1 MVPPPSDE
9 ELMERYRD
17 GDAAAFD
24 VLYTRHRGPLY
35 RSMLRQCRS
44 NAEADELFQDVWMNL
59 IRARERYRREAKF
72 TTYLYHV
79 AHNRL
84 IDHYRRKPP
93 LSPVSLDDEDAAID
107 PPAPASASPERQ
119 AELRQLTARALA
131 ALEGLPAP
139 QREAFLLRE
148 EAGLTVPEIAEITGV
163 DLEAAKSRLRYAIAK
178 LREAVGDD

>member
-1 MVPPPSDE
+1 
-9 ELMERYRD
+9 MERYRD

-24 VLYTRHRGPLY
+24 ALYVRHRGPLY
-35 RSMLRQCRS
+35 RFILRQCRAP
-44 NAEADELFQDVWMNL
+44 AEAEELFQDVWMNL

-84 IDHYRRKPP
+84 IDHHRRKPQ
-93 LSPVSLDDEDAAID
+93 LAPVSLDDEENAID
-107 PPAPASASPERQ
+107 PPAPLSASPERQ
-119 AELRQLTARALA
+119 AEHRQLARRALA
-131 ALEGLPAP
+131 ALESLPQP

-148 EAGLTVPEIAEITGV
+148 EAGLTVPEIAEVTGV

>member
-1 MVPPPSDE
+1 
-9 ELMERYRD
+9 MERYRD

-24 VLYTRHRGPLY
+24 ALYARHRGPLY
-35 RSMLRQCRS
+35 RFILRQCRAP
-44 NAEADELFQDVWMNL
+44 AEADELFQDVWMNL
-59 IRARERYRREAKF
+59 VRARERYRREAKF

-84 IDHYRRKPP
+84 IDHYRRKPA
-93 LSPVSLDDEDAAID
+93 LIPVSLDNEDDPVD

-119 AELRQLTARALA
+119 VELRRQTSRLLA
-131 ALEGLPAP
+131 ALEALPQP
-139 QREAFLLRE
+139 QREVFLLRE
-148 EAGLTVPEIAEITGV
+148 EGGLTVPEIAEVTGV

>member
-1 MVPPPSDE
+1 
-9 ELMERYRD
+9 MERYRD

-24 VLYTRHRGPLY
+24 ALYARHRGPLY
-35 RSMLRQCRS
+35 RFILRQCRAA
-44 NAEADELFQDVWMNL
+44 AEAEELFQDVWMNL

-84 IDHYRRKPP
+84 IDHYRRKPQ
-93 LSPVSLDDEDAAID
+93 LTPVSLDDEDHAID

-119 AELRQLTARALA
+119 AEHRQLALRALA
-131 ALEGLPAP
+131 ALESLPQP

-148 EAGLTVPEIAEITGV
+148 EAGLTVPEIAEVTGV